1 MSQRLVV
8 LMLALMLGMQAL
20 TTDLYLPALPQL
32 RDDLSATMPQM
43 QLTLTAL
50 LISFGVSQLAWGPIA
65 DRWGRRPVL
74 LTGLWAYTIAS
85 LGCVGA
91 PSMHALIA
99 WRVLQGVAM
108 GAVVMCARAI
118 VRDLYAPIEGAKTMS
133 QALTGLGLM
142 ACLSAPVG
150 SLLAEFLGWRSTLAV
165 LAAFGM
171 GCIVLMQSRFRETLP
186 CKRPEATQWLPLLQ
200 TWIEILSNRT
210 FQAYALLVMG
220 AFGALFTFL
229 SSSAFVLME
238 VLGLGRLEYGL
249 VMFSLSVSYI
259 LGTLLCRRLLLHWG
273 PLKTIRAGAWMSLTG
288 GTLMF
293 ALNRWEYSS
302 VFSLLLPF
310 FLIMVAHGIHQPIS
324 QSGAVAPFPMAA
336 GAASALSG
344 FLMMLVAFAIGHWMG
359 THLDGSVFP
368 LIGGELFWSLWIAI
382 TGLVV
387 VQRQAQ
393 RHD

>member
-1 MSQRLVV
+1 
-8 LMLALMLGMQAL
+8 
-20 TTDLYLPALPQL
+20 
-32 RDDLSATMPQM
+32 
-43 QLTLTAL
+43 
-50 LISFGVSQLAWGPIA
+50 
-65 DRWGRRPVL
+65 
-74 LTGLWAYTIAS
+74 
-85 LGCVGA
+85 
-91 PSMHALIA
+91 
-99 WRVLQGVAM
+99 
-108 GAVVMCARAI
+108 
-118 VRDLYAPIEGAKTMS
+118 
-133 QALTGLGLM
+133 
-142 ACLSAPVG
+142 
-150 SLLAEFLGWRSTLAV
+150 
-165 LAAFGM
+165 
-171 GCIVLMQSRFRETLP
+171 MQSRFRETLP

-210 FQAYALLVMG
+210 FQAYALLMMG

-273 PLKTIRAGAWMSLTG
+273 PLKTIQAGSWMSLTG

-344 FLMMLVAFAIGHWMG
+344 FLMMLVAFAIGRWMG

-382 TGLVV
+382 AGLVV

>member
-171 GCIVLMQSRFRETLP
+171 GCIVLMQSRFRETDRKSTRL
-186 CKRPEATQWLPLLQ
+186 
-200 TWIEILSNRT
+200 N
-210 FQAYALLVMG
+210 
-220 AFGALFTFL
+220 
-229 SSSAFVLME
+229 SS
-238 VLGLGRLEYGL
+238 
-249 VMFSLSVSYI
+249 
-259 LGTLLCRRLLLHWG
+259 H
-273 PLKTIRAGAWMSLTG
+273 
-288 GTLMF
+288 
-293 ALNRWEYSS
+293 
-302 VFSLLLPF
+302 
-310 FLIMVAHGIHQPIS
+310 
-324 QSGAVAPFPMAA
+324 
-336 GAASALSG
+336 
-344 FLMMLVAFAIGHWMG
+344 
-359 THLDGSVFP
+359 
-368 LIGGELFWSLWIAI
+368 
-382 TGLVV
+382 
-387 VQRQAQ
+387 
-393 RHD
+393 